1 MFMVLLRLTERK
13 SLAPQFM
20 AAHNA
25 WIQRGFDD
33 GVFVLVGG
41 LQPKAGGALIAV
53 NTSMEALQ
61 ARVQD
66 DPFVAQGI
74 ALPEIWEVSPSR
86 TDERLGFLREAVA

>member
-20 AAHNA
+20 AAHNE

-53 NTSMEALQ
+53 NTSMQALE
-61 ARVQD
+61 ARVRD
-66 DPFVAQGI
+66 DPFVAEGI
-74 ALPEIWEVSPSR
+74 VTPEILEVAPSR
-86 TDERLGFLREAVA
+86 TDERLGFLRASAA